1 MDGHD
6 RWFEDYQPGQVEETT
21 THVMTE
27 EAIIAFALEFDPQ
40 PFHIDPVAA
49 ADTVWGGLIASGW
62 HTGSVMM
69 KLIATTLGPSSM
81 GSGGGTE
88 LRWSAPVRPGDQL
101 RVRMHVVDVFPS
113 RSRPDRGRVRFRNE
127 VVNQRDEVVM
137 TFTPDVLFK
146 RRPSN

>member
-1 MDGHD
+1 MEGRD
-6 RWFEDYQPGQVEETT
+6 RWFEDYQPGQMEETT
-21 THVMTE
+21 THLMTE
-27 EAIIAFALEFDPQ
+27 EAIIAFAREFDPQ

-49 ADTVWGGLIASGW
+49 ADTNWGGLIASGW

-88 LRWSAPVRPGDQL
+88 LRWSAPVRPGDEL
-101 RVRMHVVDVFPS
+101 RVRMHVVEVRPS
-113 RSRPDRGRVRFRNE
+113 KSRPDRGTVRFRNE
-127 VVNQRDEVVM
+127 VVNQRDEIVM

-146 RRPSN
+146 RRPS